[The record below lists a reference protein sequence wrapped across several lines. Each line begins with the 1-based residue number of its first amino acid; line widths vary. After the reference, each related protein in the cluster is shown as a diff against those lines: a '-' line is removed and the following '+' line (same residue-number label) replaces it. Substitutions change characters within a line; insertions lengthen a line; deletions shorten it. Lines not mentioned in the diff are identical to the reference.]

1 MLDYFIN
8 VGLSFLPYLGTAAFI
23 VVIAVILPKV
33 VRKIL
38 GVKIDKKIDDI
49 IGKGASAIAAV
60 IVTLGIIFALSSSAN
75 TFKLE
80 HHDKAKLNQQIEM
93 QNTQRSVGEIVDRSR
108 KPELNTEERKERFDS
123 LVEPYWKNS
132 SQ

>member
-1 MLDYFIN
+1 MESFVAYSIN
-8 VGLSFLPYLGTAAFI
+8 VLLSWKPYLLFGVAII
-23 VVIAVILPKV
+23 VISNVTNFFLRKELTEIGFMRRMYQV
-33 VRKIL
+33 VL
-38 GVKIDKKIDDI
+38 WGWLLTLLMSVASGV
-49 IGKGASAIAAV
+49 
-60 IVTLGIIFALSSSAN
+60 N

-80 HHDKAKLNQQIEM
+80 QHDRVNLNKQIEI
-93 QNTQRSVGEIVDRSR
+93 QNTTREHAPVVDNSR